1 MAEQLTLEQLNAR
14 ASEAARASAAVADSV
29 IVRVN
34 SAGDTKKIELATNA
48 TVRDAIETCRRKF
61 KFIESSGF
69 QLYLAF
75 PADVQLKDSELL
87 ARYKLRFNDEL
98 DFKLPKAMSPPVSG
112 SLPARAFTQTY
123 STEARPAPAVDSGLG
138 TLSKASSIS
147 HISKAVPASAS
158 ASAVASPT
166 LQRMDSDVVK
176 RKLELALA
184 EIITLRQERDR
195 AVADCSNAQ
204 LLLLAE
210 KEKTEKLL
218 SVVRVNKATADAAA
232 LGASP
237 PPPQQPPVTASNGA
251 EVAALQAEVAR
262 LRSELDT
269 KIQVI
274 AEQQQA
280 LDEYC
285 KEEAE
290 AATAAVAAV
299 VVPPVDSVEVERL
312 RAQLAATEHDH
323 RQVAERA
330 AALEERLAKMVS
342 VVSVL
347 MEQNRQLK
355 SMK

>member
-34 SAGDTKKIELATNA
+34 CAGETKKIELATNA

-112 SLPARAFTQTY
+112 SVPARAFTQTY
-123 STEARPAPAVDSGLG
+123 STEARPAPAVDSGPG
-138 TLSKASSIS
+138 TLTKASSIS
-147 HISKAVPASAS
+147 HMSKAVPGSAS

-237 PPPQQPPVTASNGA
+237 PPPPVTAGNGA

-262 LRSELDT
+262 LRAELDT

-290 AATAAVAAV
+290 AATAAAAAV
-299 VVPPVDSVEVERL
+299 VVPPGDSVEVERL